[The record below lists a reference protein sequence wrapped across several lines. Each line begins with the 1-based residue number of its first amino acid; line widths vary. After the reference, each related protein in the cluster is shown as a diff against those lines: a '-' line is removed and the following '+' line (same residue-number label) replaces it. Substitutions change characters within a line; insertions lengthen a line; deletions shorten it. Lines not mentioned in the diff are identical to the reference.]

1 MKFIDLFSGIGG
13 FRLALEKLNHK
24 CVFSADNDK
33 YSCETYY
40 KNFKEYPFIDITKFS
55 PKLIPDHD
63 ILCAGFPCQP
73 FSIAGK
79 RKGFDDTRGTLF
91 FDIVRILK
99 EKRPKIFILENVKG
113 LVNHDKGKTFK
124 KILNVLSKKVN
135 GKKIKLNRENLGYN
149 VFWNVLN
156 SYNFNVPQNRERVFI
171 IGFRDQSID
180 FKFPKNLKL
189 KNTLNDIIKFKPKKI
204 RRISK
209 LSKGYI
215 DKHLRKHKNYNKIKN
230 LNYLVANEVRKS
242 RCHFRF
248 DNISPCLTTKM
259 GTGGNNVPYLV
270 NQNRFYTLEECL
282 LIQGFPKNFKLTNNY
297 TESLKQIGNSVSV
310 PVINS
315 LIKQIK
321 KKIKQV

>member
-13 FRLALEKLNHK
+13 FRLALEKSK
-24 CVFSADNDK
+24 FECVFSADNDK
-33 YSCETYY
+33 YACETYN
-40 KNFKEYPFIDITKFS
+40 KNFKEYPLIDIK
-55 PKLIPDHD
+55 KLSAKKIPNHD

-99 EKRPKIFILENVKG
+99 EKKPKVFILENVKG
-113 LVNHDKGKTFK
+113 LISHNKGKTFK
-124 KILNVLSKKVN
+124 KILNVLSKKFN
-135 GKKIKLNRENLGYN
+135 GNINKSKRENLGYN
-149 VFWNVLN
+149 VFWKVLN
-156 SYNFNVPQNRERVFI
+156 STNFNIPQNRERVFI
-171 IGFRDQSID
+171 IGFTDQKIN
-180 FKFPKNLKL
+180 FEFPKSLKL
-189 KNTLNDIIKFKPKKI
+189 KYTLNDIIIIKPKKI

-215 DKHLRKHKNYNKIKN
+215 NKHLKKHKSYNKIKN

-282 LIQGFPKNFKLTNNY
+282 LIQGFPKSFKLTNNY
-297 TESLKQIGNSVSV
+297 TEALKQIGNSVSV

-315 LIKQIK
+315 LVQQIK
-321 KKIKQV
+321 KKIK

>member
-1 MKFIDLFSGIGG
+1 LKFIDLFSGIGG
-13 FRLALEKLNHK
+13 FRLALEKFNYK
-24 CVFSADNDK
+24 CVFSADNNQ
-33 YSCETYY
+33 YACETYY
-40 KNFKEYPFIDITKFS
+40 KNFKEYPLIDIKKLS
-55 PKLIPDHD
+55 PKKIPNHD

-99 EKRPKIFILENVKG
+99 EKKPKVFILENVKG
-113 LVNHDKGKTFK
+113 LVSHNKGKTFE
-124 KILNVLSKKVN
+124 KILEILSKKLN
-135 GKKIKLNRENLGYN
+135 GKIIKSRRENLEYN
-149 VFWNVLN
+149 VFWKVLN
-156 SYNFNVPQNRERVFI
+156 STNFDVPQNRERVFI
-171 IGFRDQSID
+171 IGFKDQSID
-180 FKFPKNLKL
+180 FKFPTNLKL
-189 KNTLNDIIKFKPKKI
+189 TNTLNDIIKVKPKKI

-215 DKHLRKHKNYNKIKN
+215 GKYLKKHKSYNKIKN
-230 LNYLVANEVRKS
+230 LNYLVANEVRRS

-297 TESLKQIGNSVSV
+297 TEALKQIGNSVSV
-310 PVINS
+310 PVIHS

>member
-13 FRLALEKLNHK
+13 FRLALEKFNCE
-24 CVFSADNDK
+24 CVFSADNNQ
-33 YSCETYY
+33 YACETYY
-40 KNFKEYPFIDITKFS
+40 KNFKEYPLVDIKKLS
-55 PKLIPDHD
+55 PKKIPNHD

-99 EKRPKIFILENVKG
+99 KKKPKVFILENVKG
-113 LVNHDKGKTFK
+113 LVNHDKGRTFK
-124 KILNVLSKKVN
+124 KILEILSKKLN
-135 GKKIKLNRENLGYN
+135 GKIIKSRRENLGYN
-149 VFWNVLN
+149 VFWKVLN
-156 SYNFNVPQNRERVFI
+156 STNFNVPQNRERVFI
-171 IGFRDQSID
+171 IGFIDQSIN
-180 FKFPKNLKL
+180 FKFPKNQKL
-189 KNTLNDIIKFKPKKI
+189 KKTLNDIINIKPKKI

-215 DKHLRKHKNYNKIKN
+215 DKHLKKHKSYNKIKN

-282 LIQGFPKNFKLTNNY
+282 LVQGFPKNFKLTNNY
-297 TESLKQIGNSVSV
+297 TEALKQIGNSVSV

-315 LIKQIK
+315 LVKQII
-321 KKIKQV
+321 KKIN

>member
-13 FRLALEKLNHK
+13 FRLAFEKLNHK

-40 KNFKEYPFIDITKFS
+40 KNFKEYPFIDITKLS
-55 PKLIPDHD
+55 PKQIPDHD

-124 KILNVLSKKVN
+124 KILNILSKKVN
-135 GKKIKLNRENLGYN
+135 GKKIKSKRENLGYN

-171 IGFRDQSID
+171 VGFLNQNIN
-180 FKFPKNLKL
+180 FKFPNNVPLKTNLVDL
-189 KNTLNDIIKFKPKKI
+189 ITNKPKKFK
-204 RRISK
+204 RISK

-215 DKHLRKHKNYNKIKN
+215 LKHLKKHKSYKKIKD
-230 LNYLVANEVRKS
+230 LEYLIANEVRKS
-242 RCHFRF
+242 RCNFRF

-259 GTGGNNVPYLV
+259 GTGGNNVPFLV
-270 NQNRFYTLEECL
+270 NKNRFYTLEECL

-297 TESLKQIGNSVSV
+297 TEALKQIGNSVSV

-315 LIKQIK
+315 LIKQIEK
-321 KKIKQV
+321 L